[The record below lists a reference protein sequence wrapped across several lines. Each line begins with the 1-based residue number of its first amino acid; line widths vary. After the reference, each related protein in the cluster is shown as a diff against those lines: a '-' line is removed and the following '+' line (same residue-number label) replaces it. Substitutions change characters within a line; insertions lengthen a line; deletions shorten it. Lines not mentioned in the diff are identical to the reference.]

1 MQSYLSNRAKIH
13 QYIFVGLL
21 IIMVIGMQF
30 SHFLVSISIILLS
43 ANYLAEGHYY
53 TKIQRILKYPV
64 ISLFVGLFF
73 LHIFGLLW
81 STDLDYASHDIQIK
95 LPLLAL
101 PIILGSSNRISK
113 KQFEWVLLF
122 FILTSILS
130 SIVGSVIYFILSK
143 PGDDYRLMSPFM
155 SHIRLSLMMGIAM
168 LSAFFLSQKSEQWK
182 KYSVWFIGI
191 GCWFIIYLFMLRA
204 MSGIIAVLTSGFI
217 LLWLISSHRKLKFHK
232 VVKGGIIFFT
242 LLFIGYIFIQVRSFY
257 QITEISQEMLNSHS
271 KYGEKYYFNFGHRMV
286 ENGNYVQ
293 AFIAPN
299 ELKSEWNKRS
309 QLDFDGL
316 DLKGQSLSSTITR
329 YLTSKNLKKDREGV
343 KALTHL
349 DIWAIENGIANVR
362 FLDGKNINT
371 MIYRYIWE
379 IHNYNNGLNP
389 QGNSLGQRFLF
400 FKLGTQILKDNWL
413 YGVGTGD
420 VQISFNQSYEQLPFI
435 INKKYQLRA
444 HNQYLTMGITFGI
457 FGLVYFLI
465 TLFSGFSVRPNSS
478 SYLFI
483 GAFIIFMMSMLD
495 EDTLETQFGVTYAI
509 FFYFFFLFQQPEK
522 DLNKD

>member
-1 MQSYLSNRAKIH
+1 LSNKEKIH
-13 QYIFVGLL
+13 QNIFVGLL
-21 IIMVIGMQF
+21 ILMVIGMQL
-30 SHFLVSISIILLS
+30 SHFLVSISLILLS
-43 ANYLAEGHYY
+43 ANYLIEGNYLI
-53 TKIQRILKYPV
+53 KIQRIIKHPV
-64 ISLFVGLFF
+64 ISLFVGIFI
-73 LHIFGLLW
+73 LHILGLLW
-81 STDLDYASHDIQIK
+81 TTDFDFASRDIQIK
-95 LPLLAL
+95 LPLLAI

-122 FILTSILS
+122 FIGTSILS

-155 SHIRLSLMMGIAM
+155 SHIRLSLMMGIAVF
-168 LSAFFLSQKSEQWK
+168 SSFFLSQKSEQWK
-182 KYSVWFIGI
+182 KYSNWFIGI
-191 GCWFIIYLFMLRA
+191 GIWFILYLFMLRA
-204 MSGIIAVLTSGFI
+204 MSGIVAVLTSGFI
-217 LLWLISSHRKLKFHK
+217 LLWIMSSHNKLKYHK
-232 VVKGGIIFFT
+232 IVKGSIIFFT
-242 LLFIGYIFIQVRSFY
+242 ILFVGYIFIQIKSFY
-257 QITEISQEMLNSHS
+257 NITNINQEMMDSYS
-271 KYGEKYYFNFGHRMV
+271 KDGEKYYFNLGHKMV

-316 DLKGQSLSSTITR
+316 DLKKQSLSSTLAR

-343 KALTHL
+343 KALTHI

-389 QGNSLGQRFLF
+389 QGNSLGQRLLFL
-400 FKLGTQILKDNWL
+400 KLGIQILKDNWVS
-413 YGVGTGD
+413 GVGTGD
-420 VQISFNQSYEQLPFI
+420 VQKSFDDHYRELPFTI
-435 INKKYQLRA
+435 SEKYRLRA
-444 HNQYLTMGITFGI
+444 HNQYLTMGITFGV

-465 TLFSGFSVRPNSS
+465 TLVSGFWVKPNSN

-483 GAFIIFMMSMLD
+483 GSSIIFIMSMLD
-495 EDTLETQFGVTYAI
+495 EDTLETQFGVTYAV
-509 FFYFFFLFQQPEK
+509 FFYFLFLFQQPQHTHTEK
-522 DLNKD
+522 